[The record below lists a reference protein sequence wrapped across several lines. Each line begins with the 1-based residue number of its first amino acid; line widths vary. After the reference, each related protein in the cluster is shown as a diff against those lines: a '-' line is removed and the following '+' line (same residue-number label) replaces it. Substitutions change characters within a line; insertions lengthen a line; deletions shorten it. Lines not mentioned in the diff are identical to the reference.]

1 MYSDAGDHHDGSGL
15 VSSSSSSAARADEI
29 FQMLEYDIM
38 AIGNHELYSYDVAK
52 VVYEQAKRLY
62 VCPLMRTLQNS
73 KEQM

>member
-1 MYSDAGDHHDGSGL
+1 
-15 VSSSSSSAARADEI
+15 
-29 FQMLEYDIM
+29 MLEYDIM